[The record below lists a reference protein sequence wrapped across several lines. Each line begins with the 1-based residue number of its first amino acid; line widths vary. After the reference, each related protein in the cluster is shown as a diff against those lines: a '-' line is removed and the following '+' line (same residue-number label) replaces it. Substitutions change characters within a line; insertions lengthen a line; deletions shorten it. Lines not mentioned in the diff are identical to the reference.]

1 MPSSVQAPEH
11 PSPAPLAGPMAS
23 AAPAASADPAAPAA
37 LADPSAA
44 PAALADPP
52 AAPAALADPDTLT
65 NPIPPAPLKTRRGL
79 SRQTAFRLAA
89 GLLFALLLGLGL
101 LQAACRYDLRGDELF
116 SYALANNEKPFKFLG
131 DPWSQ
136 DTYHNGWL
144 YGSDMRAYLQAD
156 TGTGFHYAMV
166 YKHQREDVHPPL
178 YYILL
183 HTVSSLFTGS
193 FSPWLALSVNLA
205 AYAGCLWLLWA
216 LAQRLV
222 PKARGGEWAALALP
236 LIWAVLPCTA
246 QNLVFMRMYMLLS
259 FWVLLFAYLV
269 CGILVRGSLGPKT
282 ALALG
287 LTVFL
292 GSQTHYY
299 FYVYGG
305 LLALLAGLWM
315 LFERWPLKAL
325 ALYAGSGCAGV
336 LLSVAAYPHIFRH
349 AADMMRTNGGDTRGL
364 LTGLL
369 RAIELVLGQDLGE
382 KRALVLAALALVL
395 GAAVLV
401 QRRGALPRLTRADGA
416 LLLLGVSA
424 LLAAPVIMKLS
435 AIQSSRYLAPIH
447 PLLTLCAGALAARLL
462 AAVRLPGEGGV
473 FLFGRSFWLAVPRG
487 CRQAAAFVLA
497 GLLALALWTPAW
509 LGVWRQNRAEQLAA
523 RQCAGALG
531 ELAEA
536 DCVWAAPEVDYLLG
550 NEFCALAGFDEVCPV
565 SFDELGRQGLQNL
578 LAGRASVGGPV
589 WVCIPAVGEDP
600 AGQLAAALGGEFAA
614 LEFAASNGNGAY
626 YRYIPQQ

>member
-1 MPSSVQAPEH
+1 MPSSVQAPGH
-11 PSPAPLAGPMAS
+11 TAL
-23 AAPAASADPAAPAA
+23 AAPAAPAV
-37 LADPSAA
+37 
-44 PAALADPP
+44 LADPP
-52 AAPAALADPDTLT
+52 AAPA
-65 NPIPPAPLKTRRGL
+65 NPTPPAPPKTRRGL
-79 SRQTAFRLAA
+79 KRQTAFRLAA
-89 GLLFALLLGLGL
+89 GLLFALALVLGL
-101 LQAACRYDLRGDELF
+101 LQAACRYDLKGDELF
-116 SYALANNEKPFKFLG
+116 SYALANNEKHFKFLG

-136 DTYHNGWL
+136 GTYHNGWL

-156 TGTGFHYAMV
+156 EGARFHYAMV
-166 YKHQREDVHPPL
+166 YKHQQEDVHPPL
-178 YYILL
+178 YYFLL
-183 HTVSSLFTGS
+183 HTVSSLFSGS

-222 PKARGGEWAALALP
+222 PKARGGDWAALALP
-236 LIWAVLPCTA
+236 LVWAVLPCTA

-259 FWVLLFAYLV
+259 FWVLLFAYLI
-269 CGILVRGSLGPKT
+269 CGVLVRGGLGPKT

-336 LLSVAAYPHIFRH
+336 LLSVAAYPYIFRH
-349 AADMMRTNGGDTRGL
+349 AADMMRTNGGDTRSL

-369 RAIELVLGQDLGE
+369 RAADLVLGQDLGE
-382 KRALVLAALALVL
+382 RRVLVLAVLALVL
-395 GAAVLV
+395 GAAALV
-401 QRRGALPRLTRADGA
+401 QRQGALPKLTRADGA

-424 LLAAPVIMKLS
+424 ALAAPVIMKLS
-435 AIQSSRYLAPIH
+435 AIQSSRYLAPIY
-447 PLLTLCAGALAARLL
+447 PLLTLCAGALAGRLL

-473 FLFGRSFWLAVPRG
+473 SLFGRSFWLAASRG
-487 CRQAAAFVLA
+487 RRQAAAFVLA
-497 GLLALALWTPAW
+497 GLLALALWAPAG
-509 LGVWRQNRAEQLAA
+509 LTFWRQNRAEQRIA
-523 RQCAGALG
+523 RQCAEVLG
-531 ELAEA
+531 DPAGA
-536 DCVWAAPEVDYLLG
+536 DCIWAAPEVDYLLG
-550 NEFCALAGFDEVCPV
+550 NEFCVLAGFDEVCPV
-565 SFDELGRQGLQNL
+565 SFEELGRQGLQNL
-578 LAGRASVGGPV
+578 LAGRASADGPV

-614 LEFAASNGNGAY
+614 LEYAATNGNGAY

>member
-11 PSPAPLAGPMAS
+11 PSPAPLAEPMAS
-23 AAPAASADPAAPAA
+23 AAPAALADPAGPVALADPPAAPAASADPAA
-37 LADPSAA
+37 LIDPM
-44 PAALADPP
+44 
-52 AAPAALADPDTLT
+52 
-65 NPIPPAPLKTRRGL
+65 PPAPLKTRRGL
-79 SRQTAFRLAA
+79 KRQTAFRLAA

-101 LQAACRYDLRGDELF
+101 LQAACRYDLEGDELF
-116 SYALANNEKPFKFLG
+116 SYALANNEKSFKFLG

-156 TGTGFHYAMV
+156 EGARFHYAMV

-183 HTVSSLFTGS
+183 HTVSSLFSGS

-222 PKARGGEWAALALP
+222 PKTRGGEWAALALP

-269 CGILVRGSLGPKT
+269 CGVLLRGSLGPKT

-305 LLALLAGLWM
+305 LVALLAGLWM

-336 LLSVAAYPHIFRH
+336 LLSVATYPYIFQH
-349 AADMMRTNGGDTRGL
+349 AADMMRTNGGDTRSL

-369 RAIELVLGQDLGE
+369 RAAGLVLGQDLGE

-401 QRRGALPRLTRADGA
+401 QRRGALPKLTRADGA
-416 LLLLGVSA
+416 LLLLGTSA

-435 AIQSSRYLAPIH
+435 AIQSSRYLAPIY

-473 FLFGRSFWLAVPRG
+473 SLFGRSFWLAASRSR
-487 CRQAAAFVLA
+487 RQAAGFVLA
-497 GLLALALWTPAW
+497 GLLAVGLWAPAW
-509 LGVWRQNRAEQLAA
+509 LGVWRLNRAGQLTA
-523 RQCAGALG
+523 RQCAETLG
-531 ELAEA
+531 DLTGA

-565 SFDELGRQGLQNL
+565 SFDELGRQGLQGL
-578 LAGRASVGGPV
+578 LAGRASAGGPV
-589 WVCIPAVGEDP
+589 WVCIPAAGEDP

-614 LEFAASNGNGAY
+614 LEFAASNGNAAY
-626 YRYIPQQ
+626 YRYTPQP